1 MLARMNLPPTTLVPS
16 RGTELLLWHCGLL
29 SRPSPAERLSE
40 ELGSDLSERL
50 LQVLAPSYPFG
61 RRTLGSSSP

>member
-1 MLARMNLPPTTLVPS
+1 MSDPVPTLS
-16 RGTELLLWHCGLL
+16 RLRGTELLLWHCGAL

-50 LQVLAPSYPFG
+50 VQVLAPSYPFG
-61 RRTLGSSSP
+61 RRALGSSSP